1 MPALYK
7 THRRPGILGYVA
19 CFVLWLVIVVM
30 SVAVLFVFR
39 ETVVPL
45 LSLLVGPTP
54 WTQVIILVGTLLSG
68 MVLVVVALGA
78 EPYLR
83 HGLERGKLMRN
94 FALLAVPLVLACG
107 AGLLI
112 QWLATAV
119 L

>member
-1 MPALYK
+1 MPSAYK
-7 THRRPGILGYVA
+7 SRHRPGVVAYVA
-19 CFVLWLVIVVM
+19 CFVLWLVIVAM
-30 SVAVLFVFR
+30 SVAALFVFR

-54 WTQVIILVGTLLSG
+54 WTQVIILIGTLLSG

-83 HGLERGKLMRN
+83 HGLERGKLMRH

-112 QWLATAV
+112 QWLAIAV